1 MLQTHLQLLN
11 WYHQNKRNLPWRN
24 TKNPYFIWLS
34 EVILQQTRVA
44 QGLPYYQNFTQR
56 YKTVIELA
64 NAPLQDV
71 LKLWQGL
78 GYYSRARNMHQ
89 TAQIV
94 ASQYGGKFPNTYR
107 ELVKL
112 KGIGPYTAAAIA
124 SFAYNLPHAVIDGN
138 VFRVLS
144 RLFLISEPINTTRG
158 KKVFEATANE
168 FLNLHAPAEHNQAI
182 MELGATVCLPKK
194 PNCTVCPLNSSCM
207 AFTIKKMADLPVKL
221 PKSAV
226 KTRYFNYLI
235 VINKNHILLTKRKE
249 KDIWQHLF
257 EPILI
262 ESAEAIKE
270 PELVEIISG
279 KGWFNP
285 KKATISYALTYRHV
299 LTHQKLICNFYLAEI
314 KGEKPKINEGI
325 WVAVK
330 DVDKYPTHRLFEK
343 FLLNY
348 KLPF

>member
-1 MLQTHLQLLN
+1 MSQTHLQLLN

-44 QGLPYYQNFTQR
+44 QGLPYYQNFTKN
-56 YKTVIELA
+56 YKTVKELA

-89 TAQIV
+89 TAQMV
-94 ASQYGGKFPNTYR
+94 VSQFGGKFPKTYQ

-144 RLFLISEPINTTRG
+144 RLFLISEPINTTQG
-158 KKVFEATANE
+158 KKVFEALANE
-168 FLNLHAPAEHNQAI
+168 FLNLNTPADHNQAI
-182 MELGATVCLPKK
+182 MELGATVCLPKN
-194 PNCTVCPLNSSCM
+194 PNCSDCPLNNTCK

-221 PKSAV
+221 PKNAT
-226 KTRYFNYLI
+226 KTRYFNYLVVVNNNQI
-235 VINKNHILLTKRKE
+235 VLKKREE

-262 ESAEAIKE
+262 ESDREMQE
-270 PELVEIISG
+270 PEMVAVIYG

-285 KKATISYALTYRHV
+285 KKAKIIYALTYKHI
-299 LTHQKLICNFYLAEI
+299 LTHQKLICTFYVAEL
-314 KGEKPKINEGI
+314 KGETPKINNGI
-325 WVAVK
+325 WVDAK

-348 KLPF
+348 KLPI